1 MKTGNKGEWSEAYT
15 FVKLLG
21 EGQVHVADKELN
33 KIDKSYSIK
42 KIYKDNVRK
51 YYEIDSTNQVVKI
64 FNYDGKFIDS
74 FDTSKFNKIAEQS
87 FKLIKEGKGPSFEVP
102 LLKDFLNEI
111 GIDKFKS
118 SSKKKEDIKIEVVD
132 ENSEKSQYFK

>member
-87 FKLIKEGKGPSFEVP
+87 FKLIK
-102 LLKDFLNEI
+102 
-111 GIDKFKS
+111 
-118 SSKKKEDIKIEVVD
+118 
-132 ENSEKSQYFK
+132 